1 MKENEAPD
9 AAQSGLSDSE
19 KIDKLIELI
28 DGNSSKDEI
37 FGLANELKEEGRFQ
51 GRSATGSKM
60 CL

>member
-9 AAQSGLSDSE
+9 AAQSGVSDSE

-37 FGLANELKEEGRFQ
+37 FGLAYALK
-51 GRSATGSKM
+51 
-60 CL
+60 